1 MQAISFLDTKIPE
14 IIEEIIKACEYQ
26 AINSKTL
33 LSLFISRLH
42 SRVDEIS
49 ENLVFEIYP
58 TSTVAGQNLPL
69 FEECFNGLII
79 YQKIKT
85 ATTKIVSSAA
95 HMKRLST
102 LVCS

>member
-33 LSLFISRLH
+33 LSLSLSRLH
-42 SRVDEIS
+42 SKVDEIS
-49 ENLVFEIYP
+49 GNLVFKIYP
-58 TSTVAGQNLPL
+58 TVAGQNLPL

-79 YQKIKT
+79 YPKIKT
-85 ATTKIVSSAA
+85 AITKIVSSAA